1 MDLKK
6 TWNLIKSAASSWI
19 DDYAPSMGAALA
31 YYTVFSIAP
40 LLLIVISIAGLVFG
54 EDAARGEIVAQL
66 QGLMGAE
73 AAKAIEGLLESVNKP
88 GKGIFATVAGVVVLL
103 IGATTVFGEL
113 QDALDRI
120 WRAPA
125 REGSGLWNLLRTRL
139 LSFGMILG
147 VGFLLI
153 ASLVA
158 SAGLAALGKWW
169 APLFGGWEFLLQV
182 VNFAVSFALVTA
194 VFALIYKIMP
204 RVKIEWHDVLIGAAV
219 TSLLF
224 TVGKFLIGLYI
235 GKSGVA
241 SGFGAAA
248 SLVVLLVWVY
258 YSAQVFLLGA
268 EFTWVYAH
276 TFGSLQGQPMPPKA
290 QAVPN
295 AAGPTAGGG
304 APSAVTPAGSRAPAG
319 SPAPSPTT
327 PPSLAPAPVPRPAIA
342 ASVSTEA
349 ARAAA
354 KVPATA
360 TNAAI
365 ALASTVVAALPPAPP
380 ARPAELPQGS
390 FARQTAEYLQRD
402 PLKGVGIAVASGILL
417 RFLVPLSAR
426 LAGRRVQSRFAS
438 R

>member
-6 TWNLIKSAASSWI
+6 TWDLVKSAASSWI

-54 EDAARGEIVAQL
+54 EDAARGEIVSQL
-66 QGLMGAE
+66 QGLMGAD

-88 GKGIFATVAGVVVLL
+88 GKGIFATIAGIVVLL

-125 REGSGLWNLLRTRL
+125 REGSGLWNLLRARV

-153 ASLVA
+153 ASLVV
-158 SAGLAALGKWW
+158 SAALSALGRWW
-169 APLFGGWEFLLQV
+169 APLFGGWEVLLQV

-194 VFALIYKIMP
+194 IFAMIYKIMP
-204 RVKIEWHDVLIGAAV
+204 RVKIEWHDVWIGAAV

-276 TFGSLQGQPMPPKA
+276 TFGSLRGQPTA
-290 QAVPN
+290 QKTAAVPT
-295 AAGPTAGGG
+295 AAGATAGGG
-304 APSAVTPAGSRAPAG
+304 APVA
-319 SPAPSPTT
+319 
-327 PPSLAPAPVPRPAIA
+327 APAPATAPAVSPAANRPLPAPVGGSMPRPAGA
-342 ASVSTEA
+342 ASVSTDAALAA
-349 ARAAA
+349 AR
-354 KVPATA
+354 VPATA

-365 ALASTVVAALPPAPP
+365 ALASTVVAALPAAAP
-380 ARPAELPQGS
+380 ARPADLPQGS
-390 FARQTAEYLQRD
+390 FARQTAAYLRRD

-417 RFLVPLSAR
+417 RFLLPLSAR
-426 LAGRRVQSRFAS
+426 LAGRRVQRRFAS

>member
-6 TWNLIKSAASSWI
+6 TWQLVKAAGSSWI

-40 LLLIVISIAGLVFG
+40 VLLIVISIAGLVFG

-66 QGLMGAE
+66 QGLMGSD
-73 AAKAIEGLLESVNKP
+73 AAKTIEGLLQSVNKP
-88 GKGIFATVAGVVVLL
+88 GKGIFSTIVGIVVLL

-125 REGSGLWNLLRTRL
+125 REGSGVWNLLRTRL
-139 LSFGMILG
+139 LSFGLILG

-153 ASLVA
+153 ASLVV

-169 APLFGGWEFLLQV
+169 APLFGGWEVLAQAVNLLI
-182 VNFAVSFALVTA
+182 SFGLVTA
-194 VFALIYKIMP
+194 IFAMIYKIMP
-204 RVKIEWHDVLIGAAV
+204 RVKIEWHDVWIGAAV

-224 TVGKFLIGLYI
+224 TIGKFLIGVYI

-258 YSAQVFLLGA
+258 YSAQIFLLGA

-276 TFGSLQGQPMPPKA
+276 TFGSLKGQPMPGKA
-290 QAVPN
+290 AAVPS
-295 AAGPTAGGG
+295 AAGARAGEP
-304 APSAVTPAGSRAPAG
+304 APAASPSALPSAPPPAGPALPATPQTAMPQPAMASSAVLVPPAKPVAAPPVTPARAAVAVA
-319 SPAPSPTT
+319 SAVVAAVPAPR
-327 PPSLAPAPVPRPAIA
+327 V
-342 ASVSTEA
+342 
-349 ARAAA
+349 
-354 KVPATA
+354 VPATA
-360 TNAAI
+360 ERGT
-365 ALASTVVAALPPAPP
+365 LT
-380 ARPAELPQGS
+380 E
-390 FARQTAEYLQRD
+390 QTASFLRRD
-402 PLKGVGIAVASGILL
+402 PLKGVGIAMASGVLL
-417 RFLVPLSAR
+417 RFLLPFTA
-426 LAGRRVQSRFAS
+426 RFAT
-438 R
+438 RRLHR